1 LPDEWKRAPSCPAP
15 LSVANGQLPAG
26 GRYISQISFSN
37 VARMPVADQEQII
50 ASLKQQRYSG
60 TPDEIVKQL
69 LERVNAEWANLGFVN
84 VRSRGD
90 AWLVSGNPAG
100 EGISMNVYVE
110 EGPRYKLGGISF
122 QNNRAIASLEVLR
135 LQFHIRDGAIFSREK
150 IAQGLADL
158 RLAYRQLGYI
168 NFTAVPSTTFDED
181 NGLIYLV
188 MDLDEGKQYYVSNI
202 KIDGVAAENS
212 QKLLRNSLLH
222 RGQVYNER
230 LLRYSMKGLSL
241 PDPNSIATYKLEQNE
256 ADGSVAIAIRFV
268 DCPGH

>member
-1 LPDEWKRAPSCPAP
+1 VSTDETGHVPKGEGRICPGDPGWNRDNLPHHTSFSRSAYNPRVRRLFAQLVLLPTVCLWEGQPSASAQPPSPVLPDEWKRAPSCPAP

-37 VARMPVADQEQII
+37 VAGMPVADQEQII

-135 LQFHIRDGAIFSREK
+135 LQFHIRDGAIFSRKRSRRELK
-150 IAQGLADL
+150 TFVLPTGNSA
-158 RLAYRQLGYI
+158 
-168 NFTAVPSTTFDED
+168 TSTSPQFRAPHLMKT
-181 NGLIYLV
+181 
-188 MDLDEGKQYYVSNI
+188 MD
-202 KIDGVAAENS
+202 
-212 QKLLRNSLLH
+212 
-222 RGQVYNER
+222 
-230 LLRYSMKGLSL
+230 
-241 PDPNSIATYKLEQNE
+241 
-256 ADGSVAIAIRFV
+256 
-268 DCPGH
+268 